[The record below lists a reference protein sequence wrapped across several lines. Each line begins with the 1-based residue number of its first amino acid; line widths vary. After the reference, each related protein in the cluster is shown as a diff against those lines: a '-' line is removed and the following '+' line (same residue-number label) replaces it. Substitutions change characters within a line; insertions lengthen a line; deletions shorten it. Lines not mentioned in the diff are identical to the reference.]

1 MGYVMLVEAQH
12 QRSGERGCKRPADR
26 GELKSMP
33 GEGSR
38 RGKSD
43 AHKDFPSQHE
53 GAEQLGPGCANILAH
68 RKRRRRHH
76 RSGMHDGG
84 GMSAVILKRVHQRA
98 VAQRCRRRC
107 NRSREAEAPSICLPP
122 RTPRPTRSAADSEA
136 VTRQQGPRPIG
147 QAGVSWP
154 AQPHRPEYRRS
165 GSRAYALRP
174 SVPAKGDG
182 RRLARLWSA
191 DRPAPWASRV
201 VRQTRCL

>member
-1 MGYVMLVEAQH
+1 MQRLDCSALVHELHDATSLAAGYTQRMGYVMLVEAQH

-107 NRSREAEAPSICLPP
+107 NRSRETK
-122 RTPRPTRSAADSEA
+122 RRRSASRPEHPAQR
-136 VTRQQGPRPIG
+136 VQRPI
-147 QAGVSWP
+147 P
-154 AQPHRPEYRRS
+154 
-165 GSRAYALRP
+165 
-174 SVPAKGDG
+174 
-182 RRLARLWSA
+182 
-191 DRPAPWASRV
+191 
-201 VRQTRCL
+201 RQ